1 MASDILDDM
10 KHDCSSTE
18 CRSIAALFVLGAVI
32 VVIMGIRR
40 VIARRNLMSQYQEAE
55 LEITDLALDDENYTD
70 ATDDDHD
77 EREIYTI
84 T

>member
-1 MASDILDDM
+1 
-10 KHDCSSTE
+10 
-18 CRSIAALFVLGAVI
+18 
-32 VVIMGIRR
+32 
-40 VIARRNLMSQYQEAE
+40 MSQYQEAE

-77 EREIYTI
+77 EHEIYTI